1 MSNPKSLARTERAAR
16 AFALRK
22 AGLSYRD
29 IGLELGVNHATVYKD
44 VQATIKQ
51 FLDEAREHHTQIM
64 AIEAARL
71 DDLQRVMWEQA
82 AMGDRRA
89 IETVLKIMER
99 RAKLL
104 GLDTPVATKQF
115 NVTLTPDELAAMSDS
130 DLQRMIEQFSKG

>member
-1 MSNPKSLARTERAAR
+1 MTHSQKSANRAERAAR

-29 IGLELGVNHATVYKD
+29 IGAELGVSHQLVYRD
-44 VQATIKQ
+44 VQATIKM

-89 IETVLKIMER
+89 VDTVLKIMER

-104 GLDTPVATKQF
+104 GLDTPVATKAV
-115 NVTLTPDELAAMSDS
+115 NVTLTPDELKAMSD
-130 DLQRMIEQFSKG
+130 DELQRLIKQFE

>member
-1 MSNPKSLARTERAAR
+1 MSNPKSPARAERAAR

-22 AGLSYRD
+22 SGMSYRD
-29 IGLELGVNHATVYKD
+29 IALELGVAHSLVYRD

-71 DDLQRVMWEQA
+71 DDLQRVMWGQA

-89 IETVLKIMER
+89 VDTVLKIMER

-104 GLDTPVATKQF
+104 GLDTPVATKAV
-115 NVTLTPDELAAMSDS
+115 NVTLTPDELSQMSD
-130 DLQRMIEQFSKG
+130 DELQRLIRQFE

>member
-1 MSNPKSLARTERAAR
+1 MVNSKSLSRIERAAR

-29 IGLELGVNHATVYKD
+29 IGIELGVNHVTVYKD
-44 VQATIKQ
+44 VQASIKQ

-104 GLDTPVATKQF
+104 GLDTPVATKQV
-115 NVTLTPDELAAMSDS
+115 NVTLTPDELATMSD
-130 DLQRMIEQFSKG
+130 DELRRMLEQFS

>member
-1 MSNPKSLARTERAAR
+1 MVNPKSPTRTERAAR

-22 AGLSYRD
+22 PGLSYRD
-29 IGLELGVNHATVYKD
+29 IGLELGVHHATVYKD
-44 VQATIKQ
+44 VQATIKM

-89 IETVLKIMER
+89 VDTVLKIMER

-104 GLDTPVATKQF
+104 GLDTPVATKAV
-115 NVTLTPDELAAMSDS
+115 NVTLTPDELKAMSDD
-130 DLQRMIEQFSKG
+130 DLQRLIKQFE

>member
-1 MSNPKSLARTERAAR
+1 MSNPKSPARAERAAR

-29 IGLELGVNHATVYKD
+29 IGAELGVSHVVVYKD

-89 IETVLKIMER
+89 VDTVLKIMER

-104 GLDTPVATKQF
+104 GLDTPVATKAV
-115 NVTLTPDELAAMSDS
+115 NVTLTPDELSQMSD
-130 DLQRMIEQFSKG
+130 DELQRLIRQFE

>member
-1 MSNPKSLARTERAAR
+1 MSNPKSANRAERAAR

-22 AGLSYRD
+22 SGMSYRD
-29 IGLELGVNHATVYKD
+29 IALELGVAHSLVHRD
-44 VQATIKQ
+44 VQAAIKQ

-89 IETVLKIMER
+89 VDTVLKIMER

-104 GLDTPVATKQF
+104 GLDTPVATKAV
-115 NVTLTPDELAAMSDS
+115 NVTLTPDELSQMSD
-130 DLQRMIEQFSKG
+130 DELQRLIRQFE

>member
-1 MSNPKSLARTERAAR
+1 MSNPKSPARAERAAR

-44 VQATIKQ
+44 VQVTIKQ
-51 FLDEAREHHTQIM
+51 FLDEAREHHAQIM

-71 DDLQRVMWEQA
+71 DDLQRVMWEKA

-89 IETVLKIMER
+89 VDTVLKIMER

-104 GLDTPVATKQF
+104 GLDTPVATKAV
-115 NVTLTPDELAAMSDS
+115 NVTLTPDELATMSD
-130 DLQRMIEQFSKG
+130 DELRRMLEQFS

>member
-1 MSNPKSLARTERAAR
+1 MINPKSPARAERAAR

-29 IGLELGVNHATVYKD
+29 IGLELGVNHVTVYKD

-89 IETVLKIMER
+89 VDTVLKIMER

-104 GLDTPVATKQF
+104 GLDTPVATKAV
-115 NVTLTPDELAAMSDS
+115 NVTLTPDELSQMSD
-130 DLQRMIEQFSKG
+130 DELQRLIRQFEL

>member
-1 MSNPKSLARTERAAR
+1 MSNAKSPARTERAAR

-29 IGLELGVNHATVYKD
+29 IGAELGVSHVIVYRD
-44 VQATIKQ
+44 VQASIKQ

-104 GLDTPVATKQF
+104 GLDTPVATKQVS
-115 NVTLTPDELAAMSDS
+115 VTLTPDELATMSD
-130 DLQRMIEQFSKG
+130 DELRRMLEQFS

>member
-1 MSNPKSLARTERAAR
+1 MVNSKSLSRIERAAR

-29 IGLELGVNHATVYKD
+29 IGIELGVNHVTVYKD
-44 VQATIKQ
+44 VQASIKQ

-104 GLDTPVATKQF
+104 GLDTPVATKAV
-115 NVTLTPDELAAMSDS
+115 NVTLTPDELATMSD
-130 DLQRMIEQFSKG
+130 DELRRMLEQFS

>member
-1 MSNPKSLARTERAAR
+1 MVNSKSLSRIERAAR

-29 IGLELGVNHATVYKD
+29 IGIELGVNHVTVYKD
-44 VQATIKQ
+44 VQAAIKQ

-104 GLDTPVATKQF
+104 GLDTPVATKQVS
-115 NVTLTPDELAAMSDS
+115 VTLTPDELATMSD
-130 DLQRMIEQFSKG
+130 DELRRMLEQFS

>member
-1 MSNPKSLARTERAAR
+1 MSNPKSPARVERAAR

-89 IETVLKIMER
+89 VDTVLKIMER

-104 GLDTPVATKQF
+104 GLDTPVATKAV
-115 NVTLTPDELAAMSDS
+115 NITLTPDELSQMSD
-130 DLQRMIEQFSKG
+130 DELQRLIRQFE

>member
-1 MSNPKSLARTERAAR
+1 MTHVQKSANRAERAAR

-29 IGLELGVNHATVYKD
+29 IGLELGVSHQLVYRD

-89 IETVLKIMER
+89 VDTVLKIMER

-104 GLDTPVATKQF
+104 GLDTPVATKAV
-115 NVTLTPDELAAMSDS
+115 NVTLTPDELSQMSD
-130 DLQRMIEQFSKG
+130 DELQRLIRQFE

>member
-1 MSNPKSLARTERAAR
+1 MVNSKSLTRIERAAR

-29 IGLELGVNHATVYKD
+29 IGIELGVNHVTVYKD
-44 VQATIKQ
+44 VQASIKQ

-104 GLDTPVATKQF
+104 GLDTPVATKQV
-115 NVTLTPDELAAMSDS
+115 NVTLTPDELATMSD
-130 DLQRMIEQFSKG
+130 DELRRMLEQFS

>member
-1 MSNPKSLARTERAAR
+1 
-16 AFALRK
+16 
-22 AGLSYRD
+22 LSYRD

-89 IETVLKIMER
+89 VDTVLKIMER

-104 GLDTPVATKQF
+104 GLDTPVATKAV
-115 NVTLTPDELAAMSDS
+115 NVTLTPDELSQMSD
-130 DLQRMIEQFSKG
+130 DELQRLIRQFE

>member
-1 MSNPKSLARTERAAR
+1 MSNPKSPARTERAAR

-29 IGLELGVNHATVYKD
+29 IGAELGVSHVAVYRD

-51 FLDEAREHHTQIM
+51 FLDEAREHHAQIM

-104 GLDTPVATKQF
+104 GLDTPVATKQV
-115 NVTLTPDELAAMSDS
+115 NVTLTPDELAAVSDS

>member
-1 MSNPKSLARTERAAR
+1 
-16 AFALRK
+16 
-22 AGLSYRD
+22 LSYRD
-29 IGLELGVNHATVYKD
+29 IGAELGVSHQLVYRD
-44 VQATIKQ
+44 VQASIKQ

-104 GLDTPVATKQF
+104 GLDTPVATKAV
-115 NVTLTPDELAAMSDS
+115 NVTLTPDELATMSD
-130 DLQRMIEQFSKG
+130 DELRRMLEQFS

>member
-1 MSNPKSLARTERAAR
+1 MSNPKSPARTERAAR

-29 IGLELGVNHATVYKD
+29 IGLELGVSHQLVYRD
-44 VQATIKQ
+44 VQATIKM

-89 IETVLKIMER
+89 VDTVLKIMER

-104 GLDTPVATKQF
+104 GLDTPVATKVV
-115 NVTLTPDELAAMSDS
+115 NVTLTPDELKAMSD
-130 DLQRMIEQFSKG
+130 DELQRLIKQFE

>member
-1 MSNPKSLARTERAAR
+1 MTHSQKSANRAERAAR

-29 IGLELGVNHATVYKD
+29 IAEELGVSHQLVYRD
-44 VQATIKQ
+44 VQASIKQ
-51 FLDEAREHHTQIM
+51 FLDEAREHHAQIM

-104 GLDTPVATKQF
+104 GLDTPVATKQV
-115 NVTLTPDELAAMSDS
+115 NVTLTPDELATMSD
-130 DLQRMIEQFSKG
+130 DELRRMLEQFS

>member
-1 MSNPKSLARTERAAR
+1 MSNPKSPARTERAAR

-29 IGLELGVNHATVYKD
+29 IGAELGVSHVIVYRD
-44 VQATIKQ
+44 VQAAIKA
-51 FLDEAREHHTQIM
+51 FIDEAREHHTQIM

-89 IETVLKIMER
+89 VDTVLKIMER

-104 GLDTPVATKQF
+104 GLDTPVATKAV
-115 NVTLTPDELAAMSDS
+115 NVTLTPDELKAMSD
-130 DLQRMIEQFSKG
+130 DELQRLIKQFE

>member
-1 MSNPKSLARTERAAR
+1 MSNAKSPARTERAAR

-29 IGLELGVNHATVYKD
+29 IGAELGVSHVIVYRD
-44 VQATIKQ
+44 VQASIKQ
-51 FLDEAREHHTQIM
+51 FLDEAREHHAQIM

-104 GLDTPVATKQF
+104 GLDTPVATKQVS
-115 NVTLTPDELAAMSDS
+115 VTLTPDELATMSD
-130 DLQRMIEQFSKG
+130 DELRRMLEQFS

>member
-1 MSNPKSLARTERAAR
+1 MVNPKSPTRTERAAR

-29 IGLELGVNHATVYKD
+29 IGLELGVHHATVYKD
-44 VQATIKQ
+44 VQATIKM
-51 FLDEAREHHTQIM
+51 FLDEAREHHTQIV

-89 IETVLKIMER
+89 VDTVLKIMER

-104 GLDTPVATKQF
+104 GLDTPVATKAV
-115 NVTLTPDELAAMSDS
+115 NVTLTPDELKAMSD
-130 DLQRMIEQFSKG
+130 DELQRLIRQFE